1 MLDKEPL
8 SLLPELVL
16 LLGAVAVLLLGSF
29 LPQQRQWV
37 GRLLTAAVLLASLG
51 LTAYGLVGTDPHVVY
66 AGTYALDGATTI
78 ARLVVPSAAL
88 LLLLLGGDELGGAAR
103 ESEAYVLT
111 LLVALGSIVLA
122 GASDLSLLAVAY
134 LLASVPMYA
143 LIGLTRAPRATEA
156 ALKAYLLGAFLG
168 VAMLLGVTLL
178 FGVAGGT
185 TYGTLAT
192 GLRGAPAAA
201 VAVGLVGVLA
211 GLMFKAGAVPGHF
224 WVPDAAQGA
233 SPYAAALLTTL
244 PKVGG
249 VLAAYRLLSAV
260 PVQVVDGPLL
270 LAVLAAATM
279 TLGNLA
285 AFSQDDPRRLLGW
298 STVSQAGY
306 LLMAVAVAG
315 RSALALPAVG
325 FYLAAYA
332 VTNLGAFA
340 VTVALPDH
348 DRLEHYRGLAFRR
361 PVLAGALLLCLLG
374 LVGTPPTSVFI
385 GKLTVFSAA
394 LDGGFA
400 WLVVVAAV
408 NTVASLFYYLRWL
421 APVFDRAGVAGLPES
436 GARPFARAAAGI
448 AGGASL
454 VLGLAAA
461 VGLRADLVL
470 LR

>member
-1 MLDKEPL
+1 MSAEPL
-8 SLLPELVL
+8 ALLPELVL
-16 LLGAVAVLLLGSF
+16 LLGAVIILLTGSF
-29 LPQQRQWV
+29 LPRRRQWV
-37 GRLLTAAVLLASLG
+37 SRLLAAGVLLASLG
-51 LTAYGLVGTDPHVVY
+51 CTAYGLASSSSRLVY
-66 AGTYALDGATTI
+66 SGTYALDGPTTI
-78 ARLVVPSAAL
+78 ARIVVPSAAL
-88 LLLLLGGDELGGAAR
+88 LLLLLGSDELAGAAR

-111 LLVALGSIVLA
+111 LLVTLGSIVLA
-122 GASDLSLLAVAY
+122 GASDLSLLAVAF

-143 LIGLTRAPRATEA
+143 VIGLTRAPRATEA
-156 ALKAYLLGAFLG
+156 ALKAYLLGAFTG
-168 VAMLLGVTLL
+168 VAMLLGATLL

-185 TYGTLAT
+185 SYATLAS
-192 GLRGAPAAA
+192 GLPGAPVAA

-224 WVPDAAQGA
+224 WVPDASQGA
-233 SPYAAALLTTL
+233 SPTAAALLTTL

-249 VLAAYRLLSAV
+249 VLAAYRLLGAV
-260 PVQVVDGPLL
+260 PSSVVDGPLL
-270 LAVLAAATM
+270 LAVLAALTM

-285 AFSQDDPRRLLGW
+285 AFGQDDPRRLLGW

-315 RSALALPAVG
+315 RSTLALPAVG

-340 VTVALPDH
+340 VTAALPER
-348 DRLEHYRGLAFRR
+348 DRLEHYRGLAYQR
-361 PVLAGALLLCLLG
+361 PVLAGALLVTLLG
-374 LVGTPPTSVFI
+374 LVGTPPAAVFV

-394 LDGGFA
+394 FDGGFA

-421 APVFDRAGVAGLPES
+421 APVFDRSGVSGRPESRRRPYAQTAAAVAGV
-436 GARPFARAAAGI
+436 
-448 AGGASL
+448 ASL

-461 VGLRADLVL
+461 VGLQADLVL